1 MEDNSSD
8 IRSDERSDDRSNE
21 RANEPMNDRKN
32 GRMRLVAVA
41 ATAIALV
48 GISIPFVWQ
57 ADADA
62 TPSAA
67 TATVTPAASHEP
79 AAAAQAGGGSCMAD
93 AKQANWDFKL
103 KDVDGKEVE
112 LASFKDPNK
121 VVLLNFWATWCGPCK
136 AEIPGFVELQEKYRD
151 KLTIIGYSVD
161 DTAELAKKYAAQ
173 YKMNYPILLG
183 EGREDVQ
190 DAYGPIWGIPASFII
205 SKDGKVCRKHMGIAP
220 KAVFE
225 KEIVA
230 LM

>member
-1 MEDNSSD
+1 MRQNSSMEDNSS
-8 IRSDERSDDRSNE
+8 
-21 RANEPMNDRKN
+21 ARKT
-32 GRMRLVAVA
+32 GRMRMVAVA

-48 GISIPFVWQ
+48 GISIPFVWH
-57 ADADA
+57 ADA
-62 TPSAA
+62 TPAA
-67 TATVTPAASHEP
+67 TTATVTPAASHEP
-79 AAAAQAGGGSCMAD
+79 AAAGPAEGGSCMAD
-93 AKQANWDFKL
+93 AKPANWDFKL

-136 AEIPGFVELQEKYRD
+136 AEIPGFIELQEKYRD
-151 KLTIIGYSVD
+151 KLTVIGYSVD

-183 EGREDVQ
+183 ERREDVQ
-190 DAYGPIWGIPASFII
+190 DAYGPIWGVPAWFII

-225 KEIVA
+225 KELVA
-230 LM
+230 LR